1 MAKRSAIPQ
10 DTKEWPDYEFRAFP
24 RWIGRD
30 EFGQDLIANSAEE
43 VEELSKLRVYPMDL
57 GLDRH
62 GKLVQALHPDEV
74 SIKKTWVTRPVETV
88 AESASNKLT
97 EKTEASGGKKKAA

>member
-1 MAKRSAIPQ
+1 
-10 DTKEWPDYEFRAFP
+10 
-24 RWIGRD
+24 
-30 EFGQDLIANSAEE
+30 
-43 VEELSKLRVYPMDL
+43 MDL